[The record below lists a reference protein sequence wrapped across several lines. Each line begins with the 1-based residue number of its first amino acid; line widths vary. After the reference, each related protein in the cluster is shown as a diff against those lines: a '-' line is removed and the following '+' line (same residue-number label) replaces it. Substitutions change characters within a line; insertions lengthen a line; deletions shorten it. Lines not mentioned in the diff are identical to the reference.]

1 MDMLEKSEDIIAYI
15 KNSKKKTPVKIYIK
29 GNLPKIK
36 TNAKVFSSG
45 ELHFIIGDYEDIKN
59 ILNEYKKFIDDYYLE
74 NDRRNSGVPTL
85 DYFDVNARI
94 EPGAV
99 IRDKV
104 KIGNNAV
111 IMMGAI
117 INIGAEIGDN
127 TMIDMGAVL
136 GGRAIVGKNC
146 HIGAGAVLAG
156 VIEPPSAKPV
166 IVEDN
171 VVIGANAV
179 IIEGVHIGKNAVI
192 GAGAVVIEDVAEN
205 QVVAGNPAKVI
216 KDKDEKTADKTK
228 LVDDL
233 RK

>member
-1 MDMLEKSEDIIAYI
+1 MNMLEKSEDIIAFI
-15 KNSKKKTPVKIYIK
+15 KNSKKKTPVKVYIK
-29 GNLPKIK
+29 GKLENIK
-36 TNAKVFSSG
+36 TNAKVFSFG
-45 ELHFIIGDYEDIKN
+45 DFHFIVGDYEDIKS
-59 ILNEYKKFIDDYYLE
+59 ILENNKNSIEYYHLE

-85 DYFDVNARI
+85 DYLNINARI
-94 EPGAV
+94 EPGAI

-104 KIGNNAV
+104 KIGDNAV

-117 INIGAEIGDN
+117 INIGAE
-127 TMIDMGAVL
+127 
-136 GGRAIVGKNC
+136 RAIVGKNC

-171 VVIGANAV
+171 VIIGANAV

-192 GAGAVVIEDVAEN
+192 GAGAVVIEDVADN
-205 QVVAGNPAKVI
+205 QVVVGNPAKVI
-216 KDKDEKTADKTK
+216 KNVDEKTADKTK